1 MSIRRRKFVTYEEA
15 AGEHIELQMFRSY
28 ETLPPY
34 VWIYDRRFY
43 FKGSPYGFFGEI
55 VAVPG
60 IKLMALNGRDFA
72 WNQCY
77 QVYDAVDDVP
87 SCIGFHNVAKPFTYN
102 KNATYAFEVKDETDA
117 IMQAA
122 LRGIQV
128 FDFKTDKLTKISL
141 MHGKEL
147 SI

>member
-15 AGEHIELQMFRSY
+15 AGEHIELQMFRNY

-34 VWIYDRRFY
+34 VWIYDRHFY
-43 FKGSPYGFFGEI
+43 HRLIHYGSYSET
-55 VAVPG
+55 VSAPG

-77 QVYDAVDDVP
+77 QVYDAVDDMP
-87 SCIGFHNVAKPFTYN
+87 SCVGFHKVAKPFTYR
-102 KNATYAFEVKDETDA
+102 KNTTYAFEVKDKTDA

-141 MHGKEL
+141 MRGKEL

>member
-1 MSIRRRKFVTYEEA
+1 MSIRRRKFISYEEA
-15 AGEHIELQMFRSY
+15 AGEHIELQMFRNY

-34 VWIYDRRFY
+34 VWIYDRHFY
-43 FKGSPYGFFGEI
+43 RKWIPYGFYGET
-55 VAVPG
+55 VLVPG
-60 IKLMALNGRDFA
+60 IKLMALNRMDFA
-72 WNQCY
+72 WNWCY
-77 QVYDAVDDVP
+77 QVYDAIDDVP
-87 SCIGFHNVAKPFTYN
+87 SCNVVKPFTYH
-102 KNATYAFEVKDETDA
+102 KNAIYAFEVKDKTDA